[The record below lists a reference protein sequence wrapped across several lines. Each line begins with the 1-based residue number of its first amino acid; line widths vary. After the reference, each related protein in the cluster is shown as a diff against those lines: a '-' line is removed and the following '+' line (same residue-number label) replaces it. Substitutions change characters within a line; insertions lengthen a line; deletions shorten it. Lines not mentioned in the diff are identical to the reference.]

1 VEHNLRRLII
11 LELCTTKLALAQE
24 SVQKHVLEVDS
35 IEYVSDQFSQIM
47 SRWDSKFK
55 NGNTT
60 YMHLVSSI
68 MEANRQWDQ

>member
-1 VEHNLRRLII
+1 MHDETGVGPGVGPKTR
-11 LELCTTKLALAQE
+11 
-24 SVQKHVLEVDS
+24 LEVDS
-35 IEYVSDQFSQIM
+35 IEYVNDQFSQIM

-68 MEANRQWDQ
+68 IEANRQ